1 MKKIIVFVMIV
12 LILTF
17 ISAECSENQVNINTA
32 DKNELMKIKYIGDS
46 RAEQLISLRPFNSI
60 DELIRIK
67 GIGETY
73 LQRIKEQGL
82 ACVDNQENSN
92 EIKIAEKHK
101 KKTNETENSS
111 QKENKT
117 LLKKEN
123 LTKTSQI
130 QVIKLNPQVIKTLN
144 SEKNKEKENY
154 ALYGFIA
161 FSFLIIVLSAIKQYK
176 DKKNE
181 LV

>member
-1 MKKIIVFVMIV
+1 MRKIIVFVIIV

-17 ISAECSENQVNINTA
+17 ISAKCSENQVNINAA
-32 DKNELMKIKYIGDS
+32 DKNELIKIKYIGDS

-60 DELIRIK
+60 DELVKIK

-82 ACVDNQENSN
+82 ACVDNQENTT
-92 EIKIAEKHK
+92 ETKITKKHK
-101 KKTNETENSS
+101 KKTNETQNSF

-117 LLKKEN
+117 SLKKEN

-130 QVIKLNPQVIKTLN
+130 EVIKLNPQVIKTFN

-161 FSFLIIVLSAIKQYK
+161 FSFLIIALVAIKQYK

-181 LV
+181 LI